1 MQERLQVLNSEDLE
15 TKMENEKLL
24 QVIIL
29 FLFDNDFQQ
38 NKLNY
43 LIYYQEKEELEE
55 KLIISQDNLEE
66 SRSYINQL
74 RAQQRKEKQE
84 RAM

>member
-43 LIYYQEKEELEE
+43 LIYY
-55 KLIISQDNLEE
+55 
-66 SRSYINQL
+66 
-74 RAQQRKEKQE
+74 
-84 RAM
+84 